1 MGIYN
6 IKDISVA
13 AEEEKYKGNFEGD
26 VHFIMGPLSIYQFN
40 QFAIHGLCAVRLF
53 QYIRTKQGLVYGSRA
68 EFKGKDTS
76 HKWIYIDNKNL
87 YNWFGLHQPT
97 KWKLLKELSDPK
109 VGLLEYQKRGSGR
122 MPLVRIKA
130 PKKKLN

>member
-40 QFAIHGLCAVRLF
+40 AFADHGLCAVRLF
-53 QYIRTKQGLVYGSRA
+53 QYNRTKQGLVYGHRK

-76 HKWIYIDNKNL
+76 NKWIYVDNKNL

-97 KWKLLKELSDPK
+97 KWKLLKQLSET
-109 VGLLEYQKRGSGR
+109 GLIEYQKRGSGR

>member
-40 QFAIHGLCAVRLF
+40 AFADHGLCAVRLF
-53 QYIRTKQGLVYGSRA
+53 QYIRTKQGLVYGHRK

-76 HKWIYIDNKNL
+76 NKWIYVDNKNL

-97 KWKLLKELSDPK
+97 KWKLLKQLSET
-109 VGLLEYQKRGSGR
+109 GLIEYQKRGSGR

>member
-1 MGIYN
+1 MTIYN
-6 IKDISVA
+6 IKNISVA
-13 AEEEKYKGNFEGD
+13 DEEEKYKGNFEGD

-40 QFAIHGLCAVRLF
+40 QFANHGLCAVRLF
-53 QYIRTKQGLVYGSRA
+53 QYIRTKQGLVYGSKP

-87 YNWFGLHQPT
+87 YDWFGLHQPT
-97 KWKLLKELSDPK
+97 KWKLLKQLSET
-109 VGLLEYQKRGSGR
+109 GLIEYQKRGSGR

-130 PKKKLN
+130 PKKNLN